1 MNINPAS
8 LPTAKSPRR
17 PIVSRRFVALLLG
30 MVGLFVFFFLG
41 EGPGDWAGYIGAGFY
56 CLISQYFLSRGHPQ
70 ALRSDWPLILHL
82 NFMVLLIAVICL
94 TFAPGAGGK
103 LPALGLAAV
112 TLACSYAGAALAAR
126 FARI

>member
-1 MNINPAS
+1 
-8 LPTAKSPRR
+8 
-17 PIVSRRFVALLLG
+17 

-56 CLISQYFLSRGHPQ
+56 CLIAQYFLSRGHPQ

-112 TLACSYAGAALAAR
+112 TLACSYAGAALAALI
-126 FARI
+126 ARTRTPAV

>member
-30 MVGLFVFFFLG
+30 MVGLFVFFFFA
-41 EGPGDWAGYIGAGFY
+41 EGPGECAGYIGAGFY
-56 CLISQYFLSRGHPQ
+56 CLIAQYFLSRGHPQ
-70 ALRSDWPLILHL
+70 ALRSDWPLILCL

-94 TFAPGAGGK
+94 IFAPGAGGK
-103 LPALGLAAV
+103 LPALGLSLV